1 MNVLRGKESRRR
13 MVSELDHSTTHLV
26 TAPPIPRSISTDSL
40 AEETM
45 CWDSSCHAFSA
56 PAFRFPLSPLC
67 LSTTISPV
75 NLPEAGFE
83 PPCDVLQAKS
93 SVHGVEHRRQSAMD
107 GNALRLKLHRA
118 LSISR

>member
-1 MNVLRGKESRRR
+1 
-13 MVSELDHSTTHLV
+13 MVSELDHFTTHLV
-26 TAPPIPRSISTDSL
+26 TAPPIPRSISTASL

-45 CWDSSCHAFSA
+45 CWDSSCPAFSA

-67 LSTTISPV
+67 VSTTISPV

-83 PPCDVLQAKS
+83 PPCAVLQAKS
-93 SVHGVEHRRQSAMD
+93 SVHGVEHRSQSEMD
-107 GNALRLKLHRA
+107 GSALRLKLHRA

>member
-13 MVSELDHSTTHLV
+13 MVSELDHFTTDWV
-26 TAPPIPRSISTDSL
+26 TAPPIPRPISTDSL

-45 CWDSSCHAFSA
+45 CWDCSWPGFSS
-56 PAFRFPLSPLC
+56 PAFGFPLSPLC
-67 LSTTISPV
+67 VSTTISVV

-83 PPCDVLQAKS
+83 PPRAVQAKS
-93 SVHGVEHRRQSAMD
+93 SVHGVEYRSQSEMD
-107 GNALRLKLHRA
+107 GSALRLKLHRA